1 MTEPTRAAL
10 ATLAS
15 AQNLRD
21 SSHVSWSVVAFLGLV
36 IYVYAVEIER
46 RRWDIVAAGLAFIAF
61 DVFNELVNSAI
72 LHISGTA
79 PLWAVT
85 GDTSYLILVGW
96 CIEIVFLFLISGI
109 VFVKMLPAD
118 RSLRILGIPN
128 RWFFTLLWSCISVGV
143 EVLLERAGIF
153 HWHYSWWGLGWG
165 LIPIVVFGYATFFAT
180 AAAVFDLSSDRRRFT
195 VVGAMAG
202 FDAVLAVAFGLAGWL

>member
-1 MTEPTRAAL
+1 MLPLVQAGFT
-10 ATLAS
+10 
-15 AQNLRD
+15 NLRD

-46 RRWDIVAAGLAFIAF
+46 RRWDVVAAGLAFILF

-79 PLWAVT
+79 PLWAVR

-109 VFVKMLPAD
+109 VFVKLLPAD
-118 RSLRILGIPN
+118 RHLRILGIPN
-128 RWFFTLLWSCISVGV
+128 RLFFTVMWSCISVVV
-143 EVLLERAGIF
+143 EVLLHRAGIF
-153 HWHYSWWGLGWG
+153 EWHYRWWGEGWG

-180 AAAVFDLSSDRRRFT
+180 AAAVFDLSSHRRRFT

-202 FDAVLAVAFGLAGWL
+202 FDLALAIAFGVADWL

>member
-1 MTEPTRAAL
+1 MTDATREAL
-10 ATLAS
+10 AL
-15 AQNLRD
+15 LRD

-36 IYVYAVEIER
+36 LYVYAVEVER
-46 RRWDIVAAGLAFIAF
+46 RRWDVVAAGLAFILF

-72 LHISGTA
+72 LHISDTA

-96 CIEIVFLFLISGI
+96 CIEIVFLFAISGI

-118 RSLRILGIPN
+118 RAVRVLGIPN
-128 RWFFTLLWSCISVGV
+128 RWFFTLMWSCISVFV
-143 EVLLERAGIF
+143 EVLLHRAGIF
-153 HWHYSWWGLGWG
+153 HWHYRWWGEGFG

-180 AAAVFDLSSDRRRFT
+180 AAYVFDMTSDRRRFT

-202 FDAVLAVAFGLAGWL
+202 FDLVLAVVFGLAGWL